1 MPTDQITD
9 YHRPGDLAS
18 VWALLRDGDGSVRLL
33 GGGTDLVVACPT
45 EVRTLVD
52 LARAGLD
59 RIVAEADGSLRL
71 GAMATFT
78 ELLEHPDVRAHG
90 TGVLAEM
97 LGQVG
102 SVLHRNSATLGGHL
116 ARGRMSDVIPV
127 LVALDAS
134 VVIHAGEDRE
144 LPLQDYHATAPGP
157 HVVTEVRLPTLPPRS
172 AAAFLRFSRTSF
184 DHAILNG
191 CCRIDVE
198 GGTTGGQDEAVQ
210 GARVVIGETA
220 VLGRRITAAEEAI
233 LGAPLDAARIEA
245 AAQAAEETVATR
257 GDWVASAE
265 YRRHLAGVTVRRC
278 LTEAAQRLREGT
290 A

>member
-1 MPTDQITD
+1 MPVSQITTF
-9 YHRPGDLAS
+9 HRPADLATAWEL
-18 VWALLRDGDGSVRLL
+18 VRAGGASVRLL
-33 GGGTDLVVACPT
+33 GGGTDLVVACPP
-45 EVRTLVD
+45 EVETLVD
-52 LARAGLD
+52 LADAGLAALD
-59 RIVAEADGSLRL
+59 TEADGSLRL

-78 ELLEHPDVRAHG
+78 ELLEHPPVRVHA

-116 ARGRMSDVIPV
+116 ARGRMSDIIPV

-134 VVIHAGEDRE
+134 VVTYAGDERE
-144 LPLQDYHATAPGP
+144 VPVSDYHAGAMGP
-157 HVVTEVRLPTLPPRS
+157 HVVTAVRLPALPTGS

-191 CCRIDVE
+191 CCRVDTD
-198 GGTTGGQDEAVQ
+198 GGTVAD
-210 GARVVIGETA
+210 ARVVIGETA
-220 VLGRRITAAEEAI
+220 VLGRRVADAEAA
-233 LGAPLDAARIEA
+233 LVGGALDDARIEA
-245 AAQAAEETVATR
+245 AARAAVDTVETR

-278 LTEAAQRLREGT
+278 LTEVAQRLRGGT

>member
-1 MPTDQITD
+1 MPTDQITGF
-9 YHRPGDLAS
+9 HRPDDLAS
-18 VWALLRDGDGSVRLL
+18 VWALLRDGDASVRLL
-33 GGGTDLVVACPT
+33 GGGTDLVVACPA
-45 EVRTLVD
+45 EVHTLVD
-52 LARAGLD
+52 LADAGLGD
-59 RIVAEADGSLRL
+59 IVAGDDGSLRL

-78 ELLEHPDVRAHG
+78 ELLEHPAVRSHG

-127 LVALDAS
+127 LVALDAT
-134 VVIHAGEDRE
+134 VVSYTGEDHE
-144 LPLQDYHATAPGP
+144 LPLPDYLAEDQGP
-157 HVVTEVRLPTLPPRS
+157 HVVREVRLPGLPARS
-172 AAAFLRFSRTSF
+172 GAAFLRFSRTSF

-191 CCRIDVE
+191 CCRVDLE
-198 GGTTGGQDEAVQ
+198 GSEVI

-220 VLGRRITAAEEAI
+220 VLGRRLVAAETA
-233 LGAPLDAARIEA
+233 LVGGALDPDRIEA
-245 AAQAAEETVATR
+245 AAQAAQQTVETR

-265 YRRHLAGVTVRRC
+265 YRRHLAGITVRRC
-278 LTEAAQRLREGT
+278 LTAAAERLGEGT

>member
-1 MPTDQITD
+1 
-9 YHRPGDLAS
+9 
-18 VWALLRDGDGSVRLL
+18 VRLL
-33 GGGTDLVVACPT
+33 GGGTDLVVGCPP
-45 EVRTLVD
+45 EVTTLVD
-52 LARAGLD
+52 LGHAGLD
-59 RIVAEADGSLRL
+59 AITVDGDGTLRL

-78 ELLEHPDVRAHG
+78 ELLEHPGVRAYA
-90 TGVLAEM
+90 TGVLAQM

-127 LVALDAS
+127 LVALDAT
-134 VVIHAGEDRE
+134 VVTYAGEERT
-144 LPLQDYHATAPGP
+144 LPLPEYLATTAGP
-157 HVVTEVRLPTLPPRS
+157 HIVTAVRLPPLPGRT

-191 CCRIDVE
+191 CCRVTLDGDV
-198 GGTTGGQDEAVQ
+198 VS
-210 GARVVIGETA
+210 GARIVVGETA
-220 VLGRRITAAEEAI
+220 VLGRRITSAEEV
-233 LGAPLDAARIEA
+233 LVGDPLEERTIEA
-245 AAQAAEETVATR
+245 AARATEDTVETR

-278 LTEAAQRLREGT
+278 LLEVAQRLREGT

>member
-1 MPTDQITD
+1 MPTDQITAF
-9 YHRPGDLAS
+9 HRPDDLDAA
-18 VWALLRDGDGSVRLL
+18 WALLREGDTSVRLL
-33 GGGTDLVVACPT
+33 GGGTDLVVACPA

-52 LARAGLD
+52 LADAGLGD
-59 RIVAEADGSLRL
+59 IVAGDDGSLRL

-78 ELLEHPDVRAHG
+78 ELLEHPAVRAHA

-97 LGQVG
+97 FGQVG

-127 LVALDAS
+127 LVALDAT
-134 VVIHAGEDRE
+134 VVTYAGEDHD
-144 LPLQDYHATAPGP
+144 LPLPDYLAGDQGP
-157 HVVTEVRLPTLPPRS
+157 HIVREVRLPGLPARS

-191 CCRIDVE
+191 CCRVDLDD
-198 GGTTGGQDEAVQ
+198 GGEVSD
-210 GARVVIGETA
+210 ARIVVGETA
-220 VLGRRITAAEEAI
+220 VLGRRLAAAEEA
-233 LGAPLDAARIEA
+233 LVGGGLDPDRIEA
-245 AAQAAEETVATR
+245 AAQAAQETVETR

-278 LTEAAQRLREGT
+278 LTAAAERLGEGT